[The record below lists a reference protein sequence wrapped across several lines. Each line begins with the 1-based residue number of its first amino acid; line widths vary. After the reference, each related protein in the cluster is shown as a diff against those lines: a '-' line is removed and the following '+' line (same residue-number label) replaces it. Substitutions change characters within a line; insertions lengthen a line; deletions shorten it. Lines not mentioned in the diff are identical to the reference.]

1 MKMIYRTT
9 SGEEIRF
16 EDFHKPTDNS
26 EKPWAAICP
35 GCRAKYVKELEEASV
50 SRCPAASEICGVEG
64 CNNEVDF
71 YVDFK
76 KEQVEFTTSV
86 SVTLGKSISVTQ
98 EFEATQEEIRMLENG
113 ENPFFREMS
122 DVCNEESGEVEYDF
136 AATDEDTGKALVE
149 WG

>member
-1 MKMIYRTT
+1 M
-9 SGEEIRF
+9 
-16 EDFHKPTDNS
+16 
-26 EKPWAAICP
+26 
-35 GCRAKYVKELEEASV
+35 
-50 SRCPAASEICGVEG
+50 EG

-86 SVTLGKSISVTQ
+86 SVTLEKSISVNQ

-122 DVCNEESGEVEYDF
+122 DICNEECGEVEYDF

>member
-1 MKMIYRTT
+1 MKMIYKTT

-16 EDFHKPTDNS
+16 DDFHKSTDNS
-26 EKPWAAICP
+26 EKPWAAICS

-50 SRCPAASEICGVEG
+50 SRCPACSEICGVEG

-71 YVDFK
+71 YVELQ

-86 SVTLGKSISVTQ
+86 SVTLEKSISVTQ
-98 EFEATQEEIRMLENG
+98 EFEATQEEIHMLENG
-113 ENPFFREMS
+113 VNPFFTEMS
-122 DVCNEESGEVEYDF
+122 DFCNEECGEVEYDF
-136 AATDEDTGKALVE
+136 AATDEDTRKVLVE